1 MRGARGM
8 CHPQK
13 PDAASSGPARG
24 FRAHI
29 EEYRPLASTTEL
41 EVIDF
46 LLVHPRE
53 ALGASAHKLAELTYT
68 SPSTIVRLSRK
79 LGYSG
84 YKELQQALVYET
96 AVADKSRNVLSD
108 GVLSGDT
115 TQAIIDKVTARNVST
130 LELTRDGLDPA
141 AIDRAVD
148 LMKSSKSIALFGIG
162 ASLLVAHDLQLK
174 LLRLDMPALLSD
186 DLHTQLLYARNL
198 GKDDLAIVVSY
209 SGMTEDILRCAR
221 IAHSNGATI
230 VSITRGSFESPL
242 LALSDVVLG
251 VAATELVVR
260 SGAMSSRIAQ
270 LNVVDV
276 LFTAYVSRNY
286 ETSIERLS
294 SNWIGKGPASDG
306 PRSQGSEDMARSDE
320 EIQKRWN
327 LDAPAGTGEGRAL

>member
-1 MRGARGM
+1 MKSLQGGIHRPG
-8 CHPQK
+8 K
-13 PDAASSGPARG
+13 SAAADGGSMRG
-24 FRAHI
+24 FRVHI
-29 EEYRPLASTTEL
+29 EEYRPLASPTEL
-41 EVIDF
+41 EIIDF
-46 LLVHPRE
+46 LLSRPRE
-53 ALGASAHKLAELTYT
+53 AVGTSAHQLAELTYT

-84 YKELQQALVYET
+84 YKELQQALVYDL

-141 AIDRAVD
+141 AIDRAVA
-148 LMKSSKSIALFGIG
+148 LMESARSIALFGIG

-174 LLRLDMPALLSD
+174 LLRLDMPAMLSD
-186 DLHTQLLYARNL
+186 DLHTQLLCARNL

-221 IAHSNGATI
+221 IARGNGATI
-230 VSITRGSFESPL
+230 ISITRGSFESPL

-251 VAATELVVR
+251 VAATEFVLR

-276 LFTAYVSRNY
+276 LFTAYVSSYY
-286 ETSIERLS
+286 ENSMERLS
-294 SNWIGKGPASDG
+294 KNWIK
-306 PRSQGSEDMARSDE
+306 RSEVPE
-320 EIQKRWN
+320 KE
-327 LDAPAGTGEGRAL
+327 AGTEEGARLG